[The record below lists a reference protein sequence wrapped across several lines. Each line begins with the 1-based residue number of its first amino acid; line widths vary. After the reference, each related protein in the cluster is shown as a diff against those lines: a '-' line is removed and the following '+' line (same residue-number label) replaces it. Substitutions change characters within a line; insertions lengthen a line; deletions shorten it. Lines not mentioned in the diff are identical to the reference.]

1 MVKFNI
7 ENLLKK
13 NGKSKYWLCKNMNIT
28 SRNLNRIIY
37 GETTSISFK
46 YLEDMCKF
54 LDCEL
59 SDLISIEQGLYEIL
73 CNLKRYMK
81 KYLLMI
87 K

>member
-7 ENLLKK
+7 ESFLKK

-54 LDCEL
+54 LNCNL
-59 SDLISIEQGLYEIL
+59 SDLISIEQDDDLNNKGA
-73 CNLKRYMK
+73 
-81 KYLLMI
+81 
-87 K
+87 

>member
-59 SDLISIEQGLYEIL
+59 SDLISIEQDDISNKGT
-73 CNLKRYMK
+73 
-81 KYLLMI
+81 
-87 K
+87 

>member
-59 SDLISIEQGLYEIL
+59 SDLISIEQDDIINKGA
-73 CNLKRYMK
+73 
-81 KYLLMI
+81 
-87 K
+87 

>member
-59 SDLISIEQGLYEIL
+59 SDLISIEQDDINNKGA
-73 CNLKRYMK
+73 
-81 KYLLMI
+81 
-87 K
+87 

>member
-7 ENLLKK
+7 ESLLKK

-54 LDCEL
+54 LNCDL
-59 SDLISIEQGLYEIL
+59 ADLISIEQDNNINNKGA
-73 CNLKRYMK
+73 
-81 KYLLMI
+81 
-87 K
+87 

>member
-28 SRNLNRIIY
+28 SGNLNRIIY

-59 SDLISIEQGLYEIL
+59 SDLISIEQDDISNKGA
-73 CNLKRYMK
+73 
-81 KYLLMI
+81 
-87 K
+87 

>member
-28 SRNLNRIIY
+28 SRNLSRIIY

-59 SDLISIEQGLYEIL
+59 SDLISIEQDDISNKGA
-73 CNLKRYMK
+73 
-81 KYLLMI
+81 
-87 K
+87 

>member
-7 ENLLKK
+7 ESLLKK

-54 LDCEL
+54 LNCNL
-59 SDLISIEQGLYEIL
+59 SDLISIEQDDNINNKGA
-73 CNLKRYMK
+73 
-81 KYLLMI
+81 
-87 K
+87 

>member
-37 GETTSISFK
+37 VETTSISFK

-59 SDLISIEQGLYEIL
+59 SDLISIEQDDISNKGA
-73 CNLKRYMK
+73 
-81 KYLLMI
+81 
-87 K
+87 

>member
-7 ENLLKK
+7 ESLLKK

-54 LDCEL
+54 LNCNL
-59 SDLISIEQGLYEIL
+59 SDLISIDQNDDLNNKGA
-73 CNLKRYMK
+73 
-81 KYLLMI
+81 
-87 K
+87 